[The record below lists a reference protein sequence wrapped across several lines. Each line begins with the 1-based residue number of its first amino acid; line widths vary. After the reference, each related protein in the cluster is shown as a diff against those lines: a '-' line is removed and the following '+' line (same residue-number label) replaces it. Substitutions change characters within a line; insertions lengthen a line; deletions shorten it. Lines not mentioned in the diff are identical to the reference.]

1 MGSIIAMKPELKR
14 ISVVT
19 ACFNEEENIKEIY
32 DQVKAV
38 FIDLPQYEYEH
49 LFIDNAS
56 KDRTV
61 AILKE
66 IAQKDRRVKIIVNT
80 RNFGHIR
87 SPFHGLM
94 QAKGDA
100 VISIVAD
107 LQDPPVII
115 KDFIKKWEEGYKIV
129 IGVKTK
135 SEESSF
141 FFAIRK
147 AYYNLVG
154 SLSDVELIKNF
165 TGFGL
170 YDQQV
175 IDTLRGIED
184 PYPYFRGLICDIG
197 FERAVIEYE
206 QPSRKR
212 GFTKNNFYALYD
224 MAMLGITNH
233 SKVPLRLA
241 TMTGFAVALISLF
254 VALGYFGYKLIFWDN
269 FQVGMA
275 PLVIGLFFFS
285 SVQLFFIGIIGEYI
299 GAIHTQ
305 VLKRPLV
312 IEKERINFN

>member
-1 MGSIIAMKPELKR
+1 MVSDLKR

-19 ACFNEEENIKEIY
+19 PCFNEEENVKELY
-32 DQVKAV
+32 EQVKMIFV
-38 FIDLPQYEYEH
+38 DLPQYEYEH
-49 LFIDNAS
+49 IFIDNAS
-56 KDRTV
+56 KDQTL

-66 IAQKDRRVKIIVNT
+66 IAQKDHKVKIIVNS

-87 SPFHGLM
+87 SPFHALM

-107 LQDPPVII
+107 FQDPPTMI
-115 KDFIKKWEEGYKIV
+115 KEFIKKWEDGYKIV
-129 IGVKTK
+129 IGVKVQ
-135 SEESSF
+135 SEESQI

-147 AYYNLVG
+147 VYYNLVG
-154 SLSDVELIKNF
+154 HLSEIELIKNF

-170 YDQQV
+170 YDQIV
-175 IDTLRGIED
+175 IETLRSIED

-197 FERAVIEYE
+197 FERAVIEYL
-206 QPSRKR
+206 QPLRKR
-212 GFTKNNFYALYD
+212 GFTKNNFYTLYD
-224 MAMLGITNH
+224 IAMLGITNH

-241 TMTGFAVALISLF
+241 TMTGFCVALMSLL
-254 VALGYFGYKLIFWDN
+254 VAVGYFGYKLVFWDN

-285 SVQLFFIGIIGEYI
+285 SVQLFFIGVIGEYV

-312 IEKERINFN
+312 VEKERVNFD

>member
-1 MGSIIAMKPELKR
+1 MSSQLKR
-14 ISVVT
+14 ISIVT
-19 ACFNEEENIKEIY
+19 ACFNEEENVKDVY

-38 FIDLPQYEYEH
+38 FCDLPRFDYEH
-49 LFIDNAS
+49 IFIDNAS

-61 AILKE
+61 EILKE
-66 IAQKDRRVKIIVNT
+66 IAKKDSRVKIIVNT

-107 LQDPPVII
+107 LQDPPVMI
-115 KDFIKKWEEGYKIV
+115 KEFIKKWEEGYNIV
-129 IGVKTK
+129 IGVKTQ
-135 SEESSF
+135 SEESPF
-141 FFAIRK
+141 FFAVRK

-154 SLSDVELIKNF
+154 RLSEVELIKNF

-170 YDQQV
+170 YDQIV
-175 IDTLRGIED
+175 IETLRGIED

-197 FERAVIEYE
+197 FERAVVEYV
-206 QPSRKR
+206 QPFRNR

-241 TMTGFAVALISLF
+241 TMTGFAVALLSLL
-254 VALGYFGYKLIFWDN
+254 VALGYFVYKLIFWDN
-269 FQVGMA
+269 FSVGIA

-312 IEKERINFN
+312 IEKERINFD

>member
-1 MGSIIAMKPELKR
+1 MNVTRKR

-19 ACFNEEENIKEIY
+19 ACFNEEENVRELYK
-32 DQVKAV
+32 QVNTV
-38 FIDLPQYEYEH
+38 FIDMPQYEYEH
-49 LFIDNAS
+49 IFIDNAS

-66 IAQKDRRVKIIVNT
+66 IAQKDHRIKIIVNT

-87 SPFHGLM
+87 SPFYALM
-94 QAKGDA
+94 KAKGDA

-107 LQDPPVII
+107 LQDPPLMI
-115 KDFIKKWEEGYKIV
+115 KEFIKKWEEGYKIV
-129 IGVKTK
+129 IGVKTQ
-135 SEESSF
+135 SGESPF

-154 SLSDVELIKNF
+154 RLSEIELIKNF

-170 YDQQV
+170 YDQKV
-175 IDTLRGIED
+175 IETLRTIQD

-197 FERAVIEYE
+197 FERAVIEYV
-206 QPSRKR
+206 QPSRKK
-212 GFTKNNFYALYD
+212 GFTKNNLYTLYD

-241 TMTGFAVALISLF
+241 TMTGFAVAILDLI
-254 VALGYFGYKLIFWDN
+254 VALGYFVYKLIFWKS
-269 FQVGMA
+269 FSVGIA

-285 SVQLFFIGIIGEYI
+285 SVQLFFIGILGEYI
-299 GAIHTQ
+299 GSIHTQ

-312 IEKERINFN
+312 VEKERINFD

>member
-1 MGSIIAMKPELKR
+1 MNSELKR

-19 ACFNEEENIKEIY
+19 GCFNEEENVNELY
-32 DQVKAV
+32 EQVKAV
-38 FIDLPQYEYEH
+38 FIDLQPYEYEH
-49 LFIDNAS
+49 IFIDNAS

-87 SPFHGLM
+87 SPFHALL

-100 VISIVAD
+100 VICIVAD
-107 LQDPPVII
+107 LQDPPIMI
-115 KDFIKKWEEGYKIV
+115 KEFIKKWEEGYKIV
-129 IGVKTK
+129 IGVKTQ
-135 SEESSF
+135 SEESPL

-154 SLSDVELIKNF
+154 RLSEIELIKNF

-170 YDQQV
+170 YDQKV
-175 IDTLRGIED
+175 IETLRGIED

-197 FERAVIEYE
+197 FERAIIEYV
-206 QPSRKR
+206 QPPRKR
-212 GFTKNNFYALYD
+212 GFTKNNFYTLYD

-241 TMTGFAVALISLF
+241 TMTGFIVALMSLL
-254 VALGYFGYKLIFWDN
+254 VASGYFVYKLVFWEN

-285 SVQLFFIGIIGEYI
+285 SVQLIFIGIIGEYI
-299 GAIHTQ
+299 GAIYTQ

-312 IEKERINFN
+312 IEKERINFD